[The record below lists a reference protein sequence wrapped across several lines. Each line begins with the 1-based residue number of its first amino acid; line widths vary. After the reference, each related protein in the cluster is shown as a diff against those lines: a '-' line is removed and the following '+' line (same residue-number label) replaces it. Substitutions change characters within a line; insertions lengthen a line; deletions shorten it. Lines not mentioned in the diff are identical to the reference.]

1 MERKERKNLTT
12 KSRGIFP
19 WPTIN
24 FVKKN
29 VDCCQV
35 ESQGSG
41 KLKWGETIH
50 GRVGNTNE

>member
-1 MERKERKNLTT
+1 MERKERKHLTT